1 MAELVPSVWVTLVA
15 ARSARSANAR
25 IAMQTKDAGGVL
37 MGMMLRVRP
46 RSDVRPVRHSIRG
59 YANTAQVVGLIAAG
73 DVRHTTG
80 LAQQDLWHMR
90 KVPIMVAA

>member
-37 MGMMLRVRP
+37 MAMMSRVRP
-46 RSDVRPVRHSIRG
+46 RDDVRLVRHSIHG

-80 LAQQDLWHMR
+80 PAQQDLWHMQ